1 MTALATRKKRNPV
14 HNFFYKRKR
23 TWQLYVLALLPLI
36 HLFIFSYGPM
46 YGLQIA
52 FRNFNPIEGIWGSP
66 WVGLDHFVR
75 FVNLHMFRRVLVN
88 TLAISIYG
96 LLAGFPF
103 PILLAFSIHYLRS
116 KRFSKI
122 VQTTTF
128 MPHLISVVV
137 FVGIITQFFS
147 LRTGVINNLLIEP
160 LTGDRINFLGRAQY
174 FRHIF
179 VWTGVWQSAGFGAI
193 IYLAGLA
200 GVDPSLHEAATID
213 GASKVQ
219 RMWHVDVPSI
229 LPTITILFILQM
241 GNIISVGFERIFLL
255 QNPMNLSVS
264 EVISTYV
271 YKVGLIAPIPQF
283 SFAASIG
290 LFNSVVNAIMLV
302 IANQVA
308 RRVGDT
314 SLW

>member
-1 MTALATRKKRNPV
+1 MVATRSNKNKGIRG
-14 HNFFYKRKR
+14 FFHSRKR
-23 TWQLYVLALLPLI
+23 TWQLYVLILLPVVHLLI
-36 HLFIFSYGPM
+36 FNYGPM

-52 FRNFNPIEGIWGSP
+52 FRNFNPVQGIWGSP
-66 WVGLDHFVR
+66 WVGLEHFVR
-75 FVNLHMFRRVLVN
+75 FINLHMFRRVLTN
-88 TLAISIYG
+88 TIILSVYG

-103 PILLAFSIHYLRS
+103 PIILAFSIHYLRS
-116 KRFSKI
+116 KRYSKI

-137 FVGIITQFFS
+137 FVGIITQFFA
-147 LRTGVINNLLIEP
+147 LRTGVINNILMEP
-160 LTGDRINFLGRAQY
+160 LTGDRVNFLGRAQY

-179 VWTGVWQSAGFGAI
+179 VWTGVWQGAGFGAI

-213 GASKVQ
+213 GASKLQ
-219 RMWHVDVPSI
+219 RMWNVDFPSI

-241 GNIISVGFERIFLL
+241 GNIISVGFERVYLL

-271 YKVGLIAPIPQF
+271 YKVGLIAPVPQF
-283 SFAASIG
+283 SFASSIG
-290 LFNSVVNAIMLV
+290 FFNSVINTIMLIIV
-302 IANQVA
+302 NQIAKK
-308 RRVGDT
+308 VGET